1 MISQDSIEALKARLD
16 IVDVV
21 GSYVELKKAGG
32 NFKAPCPF
40 HDEKSPS
47 FVVSPQKQIYHCF
60 GCLPPY
66 QQISTPDGYAEIKDI
81 KVGDKVFAADGT
93 ITEVIESVYHTSEFD
108 ILAFKT
114 SLSAKE
120 SCFTQNHDMLVIKKE
135 DAIAELPYLR
145 VEKSRPLKFYGRIKK
160 IKRDYSLAIKR
171 EFANDVKIGDYFL
184 YPADREIRYDTTID
198 VSKFWDK
205 KRFGPNV
212 EKIDKIKI
220 CEDFMWLAG
229 MYVAEGSSYRGGI
242 KFSLSS
248 KETDYANKIVAIIEK
263 LFHKTGSL
271 FYRESRKSS
280 LEVTISSTNL
290 QYIFENL
297 FGTGAENKHY
307 PYWFNYLDEPL
318 RESLLSGLM
327 DGDGC
332 YSRGTYD
339 TVSQTLA
346 DEILDLSISL
356 GKLPTCR
363 VNSAYKDKKGINHK
377 QSYTIYFKQRESI
390 ENFYEYINGVKYLFS
405 KVREITNIGHEELV
419 YDITVKDK
427 THTFLANHF
436 AVGNCGAGGDSVK
449 FVMEYEKLNYPE
461 ALEKLADSYNFT
473 LTYTDN
479 KHNKPRSQVMD
490 KLNEYYQSLLSTR
503 ATAIDYIK
511 ERGIY
516 ESSVEKFGIGYAP
529 DTNSTINFIKS
540 QMFSINEAVEMGV
553 VGYDGGR
560 NFARFIERITFPIHS
575 ANGSLVGFGGRTI
588 TGHQAKYVNSP
599 ETPYFNKSRLL
610 YAYHLA
616 KQALYKR
623 NEIIIT
629 EGYLDVIML
638 HQAGF
643 DNAVATLGTA
653 LTVEHLPLLRKGDPR
668 VVMAYDGDSAGRAAA
683 LKAAKLLSASGFNGG
698 VVIFGG
704 GLDPADMV
712 KEGRVEE
719 LANMFRKP
727 KVFIEFVLDEILALY
742 DLRDPKAKEACMGE
756 GIAYLKTLSPL
767 LQEEYKTYLASRL
780 GGLGVSP
787 SLLKVTSQT
796 NNNNQ
801 NRELVQ
807 KNTHKDMWEL
817 SLIKTVLEHPRFVD
831 QILDVLDPSLLQ
843 FHSAEFTAAL
853 QGQNDSPHLMAI
865 AVDETIRSL
874 QNEDE
879 LKAELITFLSKYY
892 ERELKKINLQQNISF
907 EEKAFYIRK
916 FRGKIAALKRGELV
930 TFGD

>member
-1 MISQDSIEALKARLD
+1 MIAQDSIEALKARLD

-60 GCLPPY
+60 GC
-66 QQISTPDGYAEIKDI
+66 
-81 KVGDKVFAADGT
+81 
-93 ITEVIESVYHTSEFD
+93 
-108 ILAFKT
+108 
-114 SLSAKE
+114 
-120 SCFTQNHDMLVIKKE
+120 
-135 DAIAELPYLR
+135 
-145 VEKSRPLKFYGRIKK
+145 
-160 IKRDYSLAIKR
+160 
-171 EFANDVKIGDYFL
+171 
-184 YPADREIRYDTTID
+184 
-198 VSKFWDK
+198 
-205 KRFGPNV
+205 
-212 EKIDKIKI
+212 
-220 CEDFMWLAG
+220 
-229 MYVAEGSSYRGGI
+229 
-242 KFSLSS
+242 
-248 KETDYANKIVAIIEK
+248 
-263 LFHKTGSL
+263 
-271 FYRESRKSS
+271 
-280 LEVTISSTNL
+280 
-290 QYIFENL
+290 
-297 FGTGAENKHY
+297 
-307 PYWFNYLDEPL
+307 
-318 RESLLSGLM
+318 
-327 DGDGC
+327 
-332 YSRGTYD
+332 
-339 TVSQTLA
+339 
-346 DEILDLSISL
+346 
-356 GKLPTCR
+356 
-363 VNSAYKDKKGINHK
+363 
-377 QSYTIYFKQRESI
+377 
-390 ENFYEYINGVKYLFS
+390 
-405 KVREITNIGHEELV
+405 
-419 YDITVKDK
+419 
-427 THTFLANHF
+427 
-436 AVGNCGAGGDSVK
+436 GAGGDSVK

-490 KLNEYYQSLLSTR
+490 KLNEYYQGLLSSR
-503 ATAIDYIK
+503 PTAVEYIK

-529 DTNSTINFIKS
+529 DTNATINYIKS
-540 QMFSINEAVEMGV
+540 QMFTMNEAIEMGV

-616 KQALYKR
+616 KQALYKK

-668 VVMAYDGDSAGRAAA
+668 VVMAYDGDNAGRAAA
-683 LKAAKLLSASGFNGG
+683 LKAARLLSAAGFNGG

-712 KEGRVEE
+712 KDGRVEE
-719 LANMFRKP
+719 LANMFREP
-727 KVFIEFVLDEILALY
+727 KVFIEFVLDEILSPY
-742 DLRDPKAKEACMGE
+742 DLRDPKAKESCMGE

-787 SLLKVTSQT
+787 SLLKINTQ
-796 NNNNQ
+796 NNTNNQ
-801 NRELVQ
+801 NAPLIQ
-807 KNTHKDMWEL
+807 KNSHRDMWEL
-817 SLIKTVLEHPRFVD
+817 SLVKTVLEHPRFID

-843 FHSAEFTAAL
+843 FHSSEFTAAL
-853 QGQNDSPHLMAI
+853 QGQNDNPQLMAI
-865 AVDETIRSL
+865 SVDETISSL
-874 QNEDE
+874 KDEDA
-879 LKAELITFLSKYY
+879 LNAELITFLTKYY
-892 ERELKKINLQQNISF
+892 ERELKKVNIASSITF

-916 FRGKIAALKRGELV
+916 FRGKIATLKRGELV
-930 TFGD
+930 AFGN